1 MTVFSLATK
10 AHEEA
15 PVQILK
21 GIWGGV
27 TAGEEPWRGVIVKS
41 RSLPGTSLAYDRAK
55 GETLAVSLHEGEWDL
70 RVFQENPRTV
80 EEALR
85 RGTSLPHSGE
95 VYHGTDVVDATG
107 AFVRWCLS

>member
-1 MTVFSLATK
+1 MTTTTTYA
-10 AHEEA
+10 AEA

-21 GIWGGV
+21 GVWGPV
-27 TAGEEPWRGVIVKS
+27 VVGEEPWRGILVKS
-41 RSLPGTSLAYDRAK
+41 RVLPGTSLAYDRAK
-55 GETLAVSLHEGEWDL
+55 GETVIVSINSGGWDL
-70 RVFQENPRTV
+70 RVVTGEPHQV

-95 VYHGTDVVDATG
+95 GIYHGADVVDAAR